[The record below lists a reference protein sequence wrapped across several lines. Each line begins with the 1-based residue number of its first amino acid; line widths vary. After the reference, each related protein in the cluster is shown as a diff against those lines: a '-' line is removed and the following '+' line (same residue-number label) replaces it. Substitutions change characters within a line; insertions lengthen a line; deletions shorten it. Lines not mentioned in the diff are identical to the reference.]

1 VDTARKSSS
10 KINASSVALVEE
22 ERGGEKE
29 KRERRGRESEYMMF
43 FSYGFFRE
51 DKF

>member
-22 ERGGEKE
+22 ERGGA
-29 KRERRGRESEYMMF
+29 ESMMF

-51 DKF
+51 EKF